1 MESDQPFTCNVWPC
15 TAKNPSLQI
24 QTQDTSIGFYSF
36 TSKNGQGVMNV
47 LIMLSL
53 HLPAVN
59 TTTVQMKIECLP
71 KITSQR

>member
-1 MESDQPFTCNVWPC
+1 MCGPD
-15 TAKNPSLQI
+15 TAKNPSVQI

-36 TSKNGQGVMNV
+36 TSKKGPGVMDV

-59 TTTVQMKIECLP
+59 TTTVQMEIECLP